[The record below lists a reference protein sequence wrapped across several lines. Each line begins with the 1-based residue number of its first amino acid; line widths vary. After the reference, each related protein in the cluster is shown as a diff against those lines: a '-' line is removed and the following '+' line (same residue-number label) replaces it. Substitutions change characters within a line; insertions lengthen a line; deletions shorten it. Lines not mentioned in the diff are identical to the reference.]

1 MVPFQF
7 GLELSLHFLIKNICI
22 YSDLGVTQKN
32 RRKLKSWKV
41 ESWEKSKMD
50 DEKKILQVNQ
60 TTGCSDVDDIVMLVT
75 FFIGDFL
82 MY

>member
-1 MVPFQF
+1 
-7 GLELSLHFLIKNICI
+7 
-22 YSDLGVTQKN
+22 
-32 RRKLKSWKV
+32 
-41 ESWEKSKMD
+41 MD